1 VWPGAAAQGE
11 LGSLGGTRV
20 LQNGSDDLT
29 FFFFKDKVPSAGVK
43 GVRYHARHK
52 VYS

>member
-1 VWPGAAAQGE
+1 MALMTSP
-11 LGSLGGTRV
+11 
-20 LQNGSDDLT
+20 